1 MYRFSG
7 FRRDGR
13 LPSQACGQVDR
24 PTRDA
29 SQCHDAG
36 RKGSWEQPV
45 PLAHRRQTR
54 PTDPSHSARIQGRV
68 GVDVNG
74 RGRLGL
80 SVDARHR
87 GRRGEGRVGTSVRS
101 DEESETGDGDREEF
115 RQSLFCLAGKD
126 GGRTGVRHRI
136 RRFGFVPSYP
146 VLKTNSLLSYLTKD
160 EFFIIVFIIAE

>member
-7 FRRDGR
+7 VRRGGR
-13 LPSQACGQVDR
+13 LSSQACGEADR

-36 RKGSWEQPV
+36 RKGGWEQPV
-45 PLAHRRQTR
+45 PLAHRRQAR
-54 PTDPSHSARIQGRV
+54 PADSSHSARIQGGV
-68 GVDVNG
+68 GVDVHG

-87 GRRGEGRVGTSVRS
+87 GREGRVGTSVRS

-136 RRFGFVPSYP
+136 RRFGFVRSYP
-146 VLKTNSLLSYLTKD
+146 VLKTNSLLSYRRMS
-160 EFFIIVFIIAE
+160 FA